1 MDFTNYEYAV
11 SRKREGKLKIMT
23 YALIAAYIAFVGA
36 AFGILYAIRLIPVV
50 AVVPVVL
57 LIIVLLTWRYVQIDN
72 KYVMDS
78 GKMTFVRLY
87 GMRTAKNI
95 TEFRI
100 KDASVI
106 APLEKSA
113 ENIAEFSPV
122 KTYDALPSDLCNDA
136 YVALYINESGE
147 RCALKFQATAQALK
161 VLRYYNEKTVL
172 SQTSC

>member
-72 KYVMDS
+72 RYVMDS
-78 GKMTFVRLY
+78 GKMTFVRQY
-87 GMRTAKNI
+87 GMRTTKTV

-113 ENIAEFSPV
+113 ENIAEFAPS
-122 KTYDALPSDLCNDA
+122 KTYDALPSDDCRDA
-136 YVALYINESGE
+136 YVALYINEGGE

-161 VLRYYNEKTVL
+161 VLRYYNEKTVI
-172 SQTSC
+172 SRTSC